1 MNVWWIIGLTI
12 GGIVALWLAMALIG
26 RSLVSTEHRDK
37 MLKVDWRSEWRV
49 WAAMLLTMLFLAA
62 VGAWLVTVIAG

>member
-1 MNVWWIIGLTI
+1 MSVSWIIVLAI

-37 MLKVDWRSEWRV
+37 MLKVDWRTEWRV
-49 WAAMLLTMLFLAA
+49 WAGLLLTILVFAA
-62 VGAWLVTVIAG
+62 VGAWLVTVIP